1 VKYRVNRIPLWP
13 VTRVAFVILLV
24 IGIIIGLFYGVLI
37 SGLGVIMGALG
48 ESTWGEG
55 LPAIGNLGFLM
66 IPFIAVLYAVT
77 GTIWILLW
85 VLIYNV
91 VAQVAGGIELE
102 LSPGGVEDHRMESPP
117 HVPERPLN
125 GF

>member
-1 VKYRVNRIPLWP
+1 MKYRLNRIPLWP
-13 VTRVAFVILLV
+13 VAKVAFVILLV
-24 IGIIIGLFYGVLI
+24 IGIIIGLLYGVLM

-48 ESTWGEG
+48 ESAWGED

-66 IPFIAVLYAVT
+66 IPFIAVFYAIT

-91 VAQVAGGIELE
+91 VAQVVGGIELE
-102 LSPGGVEDHRMESPP
+102 LSAGEEHRMESAP
-117 HVPERPLN
+117 HVPDRPLN